1 MCIRDSLWLAL
12 CLCAL
17 AWPAWAEP
25 LRLDERAAVAAWPAV
40 TVLADPDGVYTVE
53 QLVGQPQRFEP
64 PTGTT
69 GNLGRRDGAVWLRL
83 PVVVPGTQEV
93 RRVLEIDYPSLNQV
107 DLYVVRDGE
116 VRSHHRMGN
125 SLTLAERALP
135 TRTQAAPLTLQPGGH
150 DLFLRVQTL
159 SSVVLPITVR
169 TPKAFTHYESQV
181 QLVQGVTLGPVSY
194 THLDVY
200 KRQVHARCGTGAP
213 VAAQG
218 RRVSSEPPAR
228 WFR

>member
-1 MCIRDSLWLAL
+1 M
-12 CLCAL
+12 
-17 AWPAWAEP
+17 
-25 LRLDERAAVAAWPAV
+25 
-40 TVLADPDGVYTVE
+40 LADPDGVYTVE

-181 QLVQGVTLGPVSY
+181 QLVQGVTLGLALCMLLYSLAHWLGLRDPVLSLI
-194 THLDVY
+194 HI
-200 KRQVHARCGTGAP
+200 
-213 VAAQG
+213 
-218 RRVSSEPPAR
+218 
-228 WFR
+228 